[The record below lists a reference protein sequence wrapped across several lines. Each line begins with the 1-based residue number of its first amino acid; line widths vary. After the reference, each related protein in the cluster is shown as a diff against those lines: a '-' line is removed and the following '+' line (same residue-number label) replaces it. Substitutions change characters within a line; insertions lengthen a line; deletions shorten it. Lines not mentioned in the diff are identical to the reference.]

1 MELRHL
7 RYFAAIARHGT
18 FTAAAA
24 ELRVAQPA
32 LSQQIRQLEGELGVV
47 LFERG
52 RQGAALTEAGRAL
65 LARAERILAEAE
77 AARLEAAEFA
87 GLGRGRVA
95 IGTIQSVG
103 VLRLPKLLAAFRKRY
118 PRIDLSLRTE
128 NTVQLLDL
136 VERGALDLAMVH
148 FGVVRFAG
156 RGGREVVY
164 PRMERPAL
172 DVETLYSEDL
182 VLATA
187 LGHPLAKR
195 ARAGLRELADEPFI
209 GFKEGSSLRD
219 AVAGAASAL
228 GFEPRVAVETSGNDS
243 VRSLVAAGLGVAL
256 LPRSVVD
263 GPGPPVALVP
273 LASPKIT
280 RTVALARPAGR
291 EQPPAVRALED
302 FLGDSLRQSG
312 KGEKRGKA
320 P

>member
-18 FTAAAA
+18 FTAAARD
-24 ELRVAQPA
+24 LRVAQPA
-32 LSQQIRQLEGELGVV
+32 LSQQIRQLEVELGVT

-52 RQGAALTEAGRAL
+52 RQGATLTEAGRAL
-65 LARAERILAEAE
+65 LVRAERILAEAE
-77 AARLEAAEFA
+77 AARFEAAEFA

-128 NTVQLLDL
+128 NTAQLLEL
-136 VERGALDLAMVH
+136 VERGSLDLAMVH
-148 FGVVRFAG
+148 FGVVHA
-156 RGGREVVY
+156 GGRRGRQVIY
-164 PRMERPAL
+164 PRIESTTL
-172 DVETLYSEDL
+172 DIETLYSEEL

-195 ARAGLRELADEPFI
+195 PKVALRELALEPFI

-219 AVAGAASAL
+219 AIAGAASGQ
-228 GFEPRVAVETSGNDS
+228 GFEPAVAVETTGNDS

-263 GPGPPVALVP
+263 GPGPPVAVVP
-273 LASPKIT
+273 LASPRIT

-302 FLGDSLRQSG
+302 FLGDSLRV
-312 KGEKRGKA
+312 